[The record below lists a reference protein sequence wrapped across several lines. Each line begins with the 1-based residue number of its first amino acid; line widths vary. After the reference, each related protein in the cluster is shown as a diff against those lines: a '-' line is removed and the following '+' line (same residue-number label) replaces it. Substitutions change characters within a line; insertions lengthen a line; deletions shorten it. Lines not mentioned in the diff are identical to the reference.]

1 MRVSGGALGMAATSG
16 IEGASGG
23 VAVIAGGLANDLSI
37 IIAVVAFF
45 VGRLHFRNSCWK
57 VKVALRCWVFVGWRA
72 FDLKGPFKSAFSLRL
87 RS

>member
-1 MRVSGGALGMAATSG
+1 MRVSGGAVGMAAASG

-23 VAVIAGGLANDLSI
+23 VAVIAGGLANDWSI
-37 IIAVVAFF
+37 TIAVF
-45 VGRLHFRNSCWK
+45 VGRLHFQNSCWK